1 MSKSEVANWRTP
13 TVVIVAGC
21 LIAMIG
27 FGARSTFG
35 LYLDPLT
42 ETRGWSRETFSLALA
57 IQNLMWGIG
66 LPIAGALADRFGAAK
81 VIFAGALIYA
91 VGIYGMSVTES
102 AGMFH
107 MTAGVITGTGVAF
120 TAFSLAMAAMAR
132 VVGAQRRSMVL
143 GLGTAAGSLGQVLFS
158 PLSQGFISAF
168 GWQQA
173 LLLQAACVLFLIPLA
188 LMLPT
193 AGSAGERAG
202 EQQSLTAAL
211 SEAFGHRGFVLLT
224 LGFFVCGFHV
234 AFITVHFP
242 SYIKDVGLAAHV
254 GAWSLAI
261 IGLFNI
267 AGSFLSGMAGQRFSK
282 KSGLS
287 LIYFARAIVITV
299 LLLSPKTELV
309 IYLFSAVMGLLWLST
324 VPLTT
329 GIVAQVFGV
338 RYLATLFGVVFL
350 SHQIGSFLGVWLGG
364 RLYDATGSYDGM
376 WWAGVFFGIVAAIVH
391 WPINERPLAR
401 LQGDAA

>member
-1 MSKSEVANWRTP
+1 MSKLAASGRLSP
-13 TVVIVAGC
+13 TIVLIAGC
-21 LIAMIG
+21 LIAMVG

-35 LYLDPLT
+35 LYLDPLI

-81 VIFAGALIYA
+81 VILAGAFIYA
-91 VGIYGMSVTES
+91 TGIYGMSVAES
-102 AGMFH
+102 ASVFH
-107 MTAGVITGTGVAF
+107 ITAGVITGTGVAF
-120 TAFSLAMAAMAR
+120 TAFSLAMAAMVR
-132 VVGAQRRSMVL
+132 VVGAERRSMVL
-143 GLGTAAGSLGQVLFS
+143 GLGTAAGSLGQVVFS

-173 LLLQAACVLFLIPLA
+173 LLLQAGIVMLLIPLA
-188 LMLPT
+188 LLLPKYGN
-193 AGSAGERAG
+193 ANNAAEN
-202 EQQSLTAAL
+202 EQTLTAAL

-267 AGSFLSGMAGQRFSK
+267 AGSFLSGMAGQRYSK

-287 LIYFARAIVITV
+287 FIYFARAIVITAM
-299 LLLSPKTELV
+299 LLLPKTELV
-309 IYLFSAVMGLLWLST
+309 IYTFSALMGLLWLST

-329 GIVAQVFGV
+329 GIVAQVGYFSE
-338 RYLATLFGVVFL
+338 L
-350 SHQIGSFLGVWLGG
+350 
-364 RLYDATGSYDGM
+364 
-376 WWAGVFFGIVAAIVH
+376 
-391 WPINERPLAR
+391 
-401 LQGDAA
+401 